1 MEIIEK
7 PLVKQ
12 GIWFPDFDR
21 LGGGGGGGG
30 QGLTSLK

>member
-12 GIWFPDFDR
+12 GIWFPDFDGWGGM
-21 LGGGGGGGG
+21 GGGGM
-30 QGLTSLK
+30 GLHL